1 MKMKELILIGAYCPD
16 DDREKLLNNCIDSL
30 QGCKDDYDILICSH
44 TIIPEYITKKVDYV
58 FYDKNND
65 LITDLK
71 YLNQPWFSPVDGMTI
86 LSTYIGEN
94 STYLAVYRLLIL
106 GLGFAKMFKYNKVH
120 YVEYD
125 SVMNNHNELYSNSK
139 LLDEY
144 DNVVYQKE
152 QKNYEQNIAWPIGNF
167 MSFKVDSID
176 ELFTTYD
183 KEKLLKILL
192 DTSGK
197 TNEKITNDIMKMNG
211 NSIYIKDYNLLE
223 ENNIE
228 VGLSRN
234 TERDAM
240 NYWAVPYFNTKE
252 NKVSVV
258 VWNNKDEVP
267 INVNFIV
274 NQNQIVH
281 VNGIKKFEWQIKDI
295 GNIEEIN
302 SILVL
307 VNNRVKTNIV
317 FDEKTRELFKKTNY
331 TIFT

>member
-1 MKMKELILIGAYCPD
+1 
-16 DDREKLLNNCIDSL
+16 
-30 QGCKDDYDILICSH
+30 
-44 TIIPEYITKKVDYV
+44 
-58 FYDKNND
+58 
-65 LITDLK
+65 
-71 YLNQPWFSPVDGMTI
+71 
-86 LSTYIGEN
+86 
-94 STYLAVYRLLIL
+94 
-106 GLGFAKMFKYNKVH
+106 
-120 YVEYD
+120 
-125 SVMNNHNELYSNSK
+125 
-139 LLDEY
+139 
-144 DNVVYQKE
+144 
-152 QKNYEQNIAWPIGNF
+152 

-295 GNIEEIN
+295 GTIEEIN

-307 VNNRVKTNIV
+307 VNNKVKTNIV